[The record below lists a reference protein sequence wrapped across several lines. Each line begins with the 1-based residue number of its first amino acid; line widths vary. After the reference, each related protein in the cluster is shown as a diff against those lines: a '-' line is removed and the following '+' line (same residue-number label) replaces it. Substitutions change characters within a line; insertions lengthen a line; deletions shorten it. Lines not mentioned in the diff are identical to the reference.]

1 MYVMYLLSYNFVEH
15 RREAVK
21 VGRIRNKRKYPFH
34 TPDFLR
40 ISGLKI
46 ESFHLYDESKL
57 VLTPLWNGNFHSL
70 SFLLC
75 WLPYLVIAHHRKI
88 LLC

>member
-21 VGRIRNKRKYPFH
+21 VGKIRNKRKYPFR
-34 TPDFLR
+34 TPNFLR

-46 ESFHLYDESKL
+46 ESFHFHDERKL
-57 VLTPLWNGNFHSL
+57 FFFIH
-70 SFLLC
+70 
-75 WLPYLVIAHHRKI
+75 YLFYFVVSPIE
-88 LLC
+88 